1 MGQTVVYIDGGK
13 VKARTTGAKGKETT
27 LKLIG
32 KGKLPD
38 KVKKVC
44 VVGREDPT
52 NAELARDGFVRC
64 VLQGEGA
71 MNESQFVKMLW
82 FSPAGKGKG
91 GYRKKKTKMAVE
103 DDVQITT
110 PLFKKLNPSQ
120 QAVVRAMIGKAQP
133 LVVAHGARGVSVE
146 TATHLTPLSFC
157 LLGASGTGKTSTI
170 AVALD
175 HWARHRERAWVI
187 AHSNVGVKNIA
198 ESLVKRKIDFKIIV
212 SQDFYYEWSVYP
224 LCSSSPSGTH
234 SGHVRVSALVPSDR
248 HEHHYFDISD
258 HLVQSDRLAHKST
271 DLDALFDTQ
280 YIVLCTLS
288 MLSAAS
294 NAMNR
299 VFELVPVE
307 RLIVDEASQIDTF
320 DFMVR
325 APYNPVCAPSV

>member
-1 MGQTVVYIDGGK
+1 MYIDGGK
-13 VKARTTGAKGKETT
+13 VKARTTGAQGKKTT

-133 LVVAHGARGVSVE
+133 LVIAHGACGVLP
-146 TATHLTPLSFC
+146 AIGIYLT
-157 LLGASGTGKTSTI
+157 
-170 AVALD
+170 
-175 HWARHRERAWVI
+175 R
-187 AHSNVGVKNIA
+187 
-198 ESLVKRKIDFKIIV
+198 
-212 SQDFYYEWSVYP
+212 
-224 LCSSSPSGTH
+224 
-234 SGHVRVSALVPSDR
+234 
-248 HEHHYFDISD
+248 
-258 HLVQSDRLAHKST
+258 
-271 DLDALFDTQ
+271 
-280 YIVLCTLS
+280 
-288 MLSAAS
+288 AAS
-294 NAMNR
+294 CR
-299 VFELVPVE
+299 
-307 RLIVDEASQIDTF
+307 
-320 DFMVR
+320 
-325 APYNPVCAPSV
+325 PSRGGED